1 MRRGGDIEVMGEL
14 GAWGR
19 HRRDGTHWG
28 KNGVIGMKWGHLVEM
43 DDMGEMAEVRE
54 MGMVTLSNVGKVRG
68 MEDMG
73 EGVGEIG
80 EK

>member
-1 MRRGGDIEVMGEL
+1 M
-14 GAWGR
+14 
-19 HRRDGTHWG
+19 
-28 KNGVIGMKWGHLVEM
+28 VEM

-54 MGMVTLSNVGKVRG
+54 MGMETLSNVGKVSG